1 MKLAHAGVIKLLLYH
16 DERLDPIHQHG
27 SNEPQVVSHLVICCS
42 VKTSKLFGPVLRG
55 SRYS

>member
-1 MKLAHAGVIKLLLYH
+1 MVGKAQLVQYH

-27 SNEPQVVSHLVICCS
+27 PDLPQVVSYLMICCI
-42 VKTSKLFGPVLRG
+42 VKFSKSFRPKLRG